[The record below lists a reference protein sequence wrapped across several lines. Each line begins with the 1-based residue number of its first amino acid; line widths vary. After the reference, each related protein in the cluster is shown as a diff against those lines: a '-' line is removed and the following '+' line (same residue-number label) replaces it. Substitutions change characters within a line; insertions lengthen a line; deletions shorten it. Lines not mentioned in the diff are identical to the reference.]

1 MAKKSKKSK
10 KQVKIFNNLYHLYR
24 TIARITHANI
34 CIKGGNY
41 FQDEVY
47 EAIVASGKHKQVI
60 QEHILPLKTPDKQ
73 RKEHHVDILIVE
85 NEYVLAINSKG
96 KSFNNT
102 KSEDSELDEYRWYV
116 SALEKE
122 YPGKKVSYIIFKDE
136 YDPSDSRMNVY
147 HYLND
152 NGILVYNT
160 EEYMISNYNTDFDA
174 LERRRQDR
182 CVIECERVLLEEGF
196 DLEKLYEANCQISG
210 WQIP

>member
-1 MAKKSKKSK
+1 MAKKSKK
-10 KQVKIFNNLYHLYR
+10 QPKIFNEYYHLYR
-24 TIARITHANI
+24 AIARITHANI
-34 CIKGGNY
+34 NIKGGNY

-47 EAIVASGKHKQVI
+47 EAILASGKHKQVT
-60 QEHILPLKTPDKQ
+60 QEHILPLKIATKK

-85 NEYVLAINSKG
+85 DDYVLAINSKG

-116 SALEKE
+116 SALEQE

-174 LERRRQDR
+174 LEKRRQDR
-182 CVIECERVLLEEGF
+182 CVLECERVLVEEGF
-196 DLEKLYEANCQISG
+196 NLKKLHEAYN
-210 WQIP
+210 